1 LPGDSTGVLREFLER
16 GLKDACVLYIVD
28 PEAVAQCLEAGEG
41 AQIELSVGA
50 KSSPMQGEPVLMKA
64 QVVAVSCEGK
74 FRYDGPMYEGLEGWM
89 GASAHIEQDG
99 VHVVLVSQREQPFC
113 TAFARTLKLDPHKMS
128 TIAVKSAAHFRAGFE
143 SRAGAV
149 HMVSEPCVHSEW
161 NLVYSNT
168 GRQLY
173 PLDEDGRYP
182 AARSDT

>member
-74 FRYDGPMYEGLEGWM
+74 FRYDGPMYEGSQFLQQFLRRQQELTLTIGP
-89 GASAHIEQDG
+89 
-99 VHVVLVSQREQPFC
+99 VSFQGEDQRLFIDEAQ
-113 TAFARTLKLDPHKMS
+113 
-128 TIAVKSAAHFRAGFE
+128 SAAG
-143 SRAGAV
+143 
-149 HMVSEPCVHSEW
+149 
-161 NLVYSNT
+161 
-168 GRQLY
+168 
-173 PLDEDGRYP
+173 DGRSDHV
-182 AARSDT
+182 AAEPLEPTSVGGLDAGGA